1 MKRREA
7 LYFIL
12 VLFILLNTLTMY
24 IYNNEIYLIKISE
37 ILALIQKHTI
47 LKLERNLEEIQVK
60 IYYQIRGGKAI
71 EDSFDYHHPVSV
83 FKLYIV
89 MK

>member
-60 IYYQIRGGKAI
+60 IYYQIRGGKGN
-71 EDSFDYHHPVSV
+71 
-83 FKLYIV
+83 
-89 MK
+89 

>member
-1 MKRREA
+1 
-7 LYFIL
+7 
-12 VLFILLNTLTMY
+12 MY

-60 IYYQIRGGKAI
+60 IYYQIRGGKGN
-71 EDSFDYHHPVSV
+71 
-83 FKLYIV
+83 
-89 MK
+89 